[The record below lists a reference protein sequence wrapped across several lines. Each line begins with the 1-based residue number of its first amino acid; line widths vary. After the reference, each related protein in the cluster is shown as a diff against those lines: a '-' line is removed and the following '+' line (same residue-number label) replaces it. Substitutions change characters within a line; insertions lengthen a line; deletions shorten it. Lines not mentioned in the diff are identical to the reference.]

1 MNWIINRS
9 KKMPYHTHLNQ
20 LLGPIINDIDNLNWL
35 FSDIE
40 INGYGIPGAIPD
52 ETTLNHEDDYAVLN
66 PTEFKHVLTADLQ
79 IIWGMVIG
87 IRKGHQILENL
98 SEIPYVEG
106 HPGIFV
112 KDVFQH
118 PGSVIEIACFDSSY
132 TVVKFRDARLSE
144 KFKSYFDEAIDLET
158 FRRKNF

>member
-1 MNWIINRS
+1 MNWIIRRS

-20 LLGPIINDIDNLNWL
+20 LLEPVINDIADLNWL

-40 INGYGIPGAIPD
+40 INNYEIPGVIPGQIK
-52 ETTLNHEDDYAVLN
+52 LNHEEDYFVLS
-66 PTEFKHVLTADLQ
+66 PVEFANVLVADLQ

-87 IRKGHQILENL
+87 IQKGHQILENL
-98 SEIPYVEG
+98 SEIPYAEW

-118 PGSVIEIACFDSSY
+118 PDSVIEITCFDSSY
-132 TVVKFRDARLSE
+132 TVVKFRDETLSE